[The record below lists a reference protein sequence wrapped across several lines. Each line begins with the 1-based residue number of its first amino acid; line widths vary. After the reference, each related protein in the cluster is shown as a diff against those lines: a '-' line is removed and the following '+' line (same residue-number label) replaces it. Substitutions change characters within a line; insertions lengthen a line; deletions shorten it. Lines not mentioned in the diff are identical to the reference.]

1 MKEEGSPITES
12 DFLNAAQD
20 LRTALIRH
28 DIGML
33 RSLGVCIPVC
43 VYSYD
48 SSTNMVEVMPLV
60 KKAYYQG
67 LWGYKANTNI
77 FKVSVRNIQHGGF
90 TIKMPIF
97 VGDTGWVVSSDRDTL
112 LLKQQGALT
121 TSVLESD
128 RPIAIVENDYQQ
140 KPNSPTL
147 HSFVHGFFIP
157 DNWGSF
163 EVQRYKD
170 NPDIAVGEG
179 LYIGS
184 SIDTDDQRADVNGRE
199 YQHGDG
205 YEKKTTSS
213 LVLLSEGGASLASSS
228 DKETNQKAH
237 VVVDKNKVEAMA
249 DDGELAKS
257 SSLVLD
263 TDNGI
268 TIRQDDEE
276 NERHFVCSVN
286 DGSFMVRML
295 DGDKIMSLSFM
306 DGKLNVSTTDEVNV
320 NFGGNTNFRCSG
332 DVNVVGEKNM
342 NVHVQGDM
350 NAMVNGDAR
359 VTSENARVVAEKT
372 ASVSAKTVS
381 ASASTTANV
390 NAGETVN
397 IGAAKTTNINAGET
411 VNLAAGKK
419 INVTAPDEVTI
430 VTASKTTVMAKK
442 PEAQILVTTLS
453 KDSTIDVVAE
463 GNGTKL
469 NVAMKGEESPVS
481 ITTEKE
487 KSPISIVT
495 KSKESGIQIKTEGTN
510 SDVNIQANGNA
521 KVSASKDV
529 TVDAT
534 ANVNITAGGNV
545 NVSGKTI
552 TENGAVKIN
561 GSLTINNKPVNPSEH
576 KNGTETIKY
585 WSHA

>member
-1 MKEEGSPITES
+1 MKEEEAPITEADS
-12 DFLNAAQD
+12 LNAAHD
-20 LRTALIRH
+20 LRAALINH

-33 RSLGVCIPVC
+33 RSLGICIPVC

-48 SSTNMVEVMPLV
+48 SSTNIVTVMPLV
-60 KKAYYQG
+60 KQAYYQG
-67 LWGYKANTNI
+67 KWNYKKNECI
-77 FKVSVRNIQHGGF
+77 FKVPVRNIQHGGF

-97 VGDTGWVVSSDRDTL
+97 VGDTGWVFSSDRDTKL
-112 LLKQQGALT
+112 LRQDGALT
-121 TSVLESD
+121 NSVLEGN
-128 RPIAIVENDYQQ
+128 RQTAIIENDYQQ
-140 KPNSPTL
+140 KPNTPTL

-163 EVQRYKD
+163 ETRRYKD

-184 SIDTDDQRADVNGRE
+184 SIDTDDQRDDVNE
-199 YQHGDG
+199 KKFQHGDA

-213 LVLLSEGGASLASSS
+213 LVLLSGGGASLASSS

-237 VVVDKNKVEAMA
+237 VVVDRNKVETMA
-249 DDGELAKS
+249 EDRAREKS

-276 NERHFVCSVN
+276 NRRHFVCSVN
-286 DGSFMVRML
+286 NGSFLMRML
-295 DGDKIMSLSFM
+295 EGDKIMSFSFI

-332 DVNVVGEKNM
+332 DVNVTGEKNM

-350 NAMVNGDAR
+350 NAMVSGDAR
-359 VTSENARVVAEKT
+359 VTTPNARVVAEKT
-372 ASVSAKTVS
+372 ASVSAETIS
-381 ASASTTANV
+381 ATALKTANV

-397 IGAAKTTNINAGET
+397 VGAVKTTNINAGET

-419 INVTAPDEVTI
+419 INVTAPEEVTI

-442 PEAQILVTTLS
+442 KAAQILVTTLS

-463 GNGTKL
+463 GKSTKL
-469 NVAMKGEESPVS
+469 NVTMKGKESPIS

-487 KSPISIVT
+487 KSPISIV
-495 KSKESGIQIKTEGTN
+495 SQGNESSIQIESQGSK
-510 SDVNIQANGNA
+510 SDIKLSAANNVSIEA
-521 KVSASKDV
+521 KKD
-529 TVDAT
+529 A
-534 ANVNITAGGNV
+534 ALTAGGNIQV
-545 NVSGKTI
+545 AAKGKVEVSGSKI
-552 TENGAVKIN
+552 IENGTVEIN
-561 GSLTINNKPVNPSEH
+561 GKLSLNNQSFGIVEQNKV
-576 KNGTETIKY
+576 KY
-585 WSHA
+585 WIVS